1 MGNTYD
7 ANVTKKKI
15 IISRIEM
22 NRYSSFQNRRH
33 NSIYRGLH
41 LLHRK
46 CVEHCAITVLVSF
59 IGSMDSLPH
68 SREIEPVNEID
79 RVRDVLAVVFDI
91 IDTETWTVGGQVIC
105 SCCPC
110 CATAIAET
118 E

>member
-1 MGNTYD
+1 MGNTYA

-15 IISRIEM
+15 IVSRIEM
-22 NRYSSFQNRRH
+22 NRYSRFQNRRH
-33 NSIYRGLH
+33 NSICRRLH

-59 IGSMDSLPH
+59 IGSMDSLAH
-68 SREIEPVNEID
+68 SREIEPVDKID
-79 RVRDVLAVVFDI
+79 RVRGVLAVVLDI
-91 IDTETWTVGGQVIC
+91 IDTETWAVGGQVIY

>member
-1 MGNTYD
+1 MGNTYA
-7 ANVTKKKI
+7 ANVTKNKI
-15 IISRIEM
+15 IVSRIEM
-22 NRYSSFQNRRH
+22 NRYSRFQNRRH
-33 NSIYRGLH
+33 NSICRRLH

-79 RVRDVLAVVFDI
+79 HVRGVVAVVFDI
-91 IDTETWTVGGQVIC
+91 IDTETWAVGGQVIC